1 MNSCTTT
8 ISIRWDRVN
17 CILRNSNITGYIV
30 RYGRHGSES
39 DTEDLT
45 VTGTSGRQ
53 YTIIGL
59 NASTVYF
66 VMVAAMNSNGYTGPF
81 SNQTFIEMQGKCSV
95 CLYGGNTKHF

>member
-8 ISIRWDRVN
+8 ISIRWDHVN
-17 CILRNSNITGYIV
+17 CIQRNSNITGYIV

-45 VTGTSGRQ
+45 VMGTSGRQ